1 MSKLKT
7 YCFDLDGTL
16 CTQVD
21 IHNYGADAD
30 PEGVYDLALP
40 HEDRIAKV
48 NKLYNEGNTI
58 YIETAR
64 GSEINNKNNLA
75 LWKKMTERQLKEWGV
90 KYHKLRIGVKLVA
103 DLYIDDRGEQDSV
116 FFRDR

>member
-1 MSKLKT
+1 MSKQKT

-21 IHNYGADAD
+21 IRNYGKNAD
-30 PEGVYDLALP
+30 PERVYELALP
-40 HEDRIAKV
+40 HEDRIAMV
-48 NKLYNEGNTI
+48 NKLYEEGNTI

-64 GSEINNKNNLA
+64 ASEIGNKNH
-75 LWKKMTERQLKEWGV
+75 WQKMTERQLKEWGV

-103 DLYIDDRGEQDSV
+103 DLYIDDRGEQDSI
-116 FFRDR
+116 FF